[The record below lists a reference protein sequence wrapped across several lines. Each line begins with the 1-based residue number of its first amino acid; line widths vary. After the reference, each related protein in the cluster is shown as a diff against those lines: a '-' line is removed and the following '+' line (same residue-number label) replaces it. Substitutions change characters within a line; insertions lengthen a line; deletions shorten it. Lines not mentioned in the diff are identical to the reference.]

1 MIIGQ
6 CRYLL
11 SFGLALFILT
21 ALQAK
26 SWKVSESN
34 GIAALKHYI
43 QQAASGDTIFIE
55 GGVYRTGNLVIDK
68 SIHLIGI
75 GLPVFDGE
83 DKFEILTLSG
93 HQISV
98 KGIHFKNSGYSS
110 MNDYAAIKCIDASDV
125 CIEQNEISFAYFAI
139 HVSNSKRIT
148 IRQNKITGKP
158 GSEQNTGNGIHLW
171 KCSFAQI
178 DNNVITGHRDGIYFE
193 FVTDSK
199 IECNLSKSN
208 IRYGLHFMFSH
219 RDRYEDNQFIANGAG
234 VAVMYSREVH
244 MHRNEFLNNWG
255 SASYGILLKDITDSE
270 ISRNAFLRNTV
281 GIYMEGSSRM
291 TIQANQFSKNG
302 WAMKVQAS
310 CNDNEIMGNN
320 FQGNSFDMATNG
332 TLVLNNFDRNYWDKY
347 DGYDLSRDGIGD
359 IPYRPVSMYSMIVE
373 QNPYTLILLRS
384 ILIGFLDKAEKA
396 IPGLTPELLIDKSP
410 LMKPVIL

>member
-1 MIIGQ
+1 
-6 CRYLL
+6 
-11 SFGLALFILT
+11 
-21 ALQAK
+21 
-26 SWKVSESN
+26 
-34 GIAALKHYI
+34 
-43 QQAASGDTIFIE
+43 
-55 GGVYRTGNLVIDK
+55 
-68 SIHLIGI
+68 
-75 GLPVFDGE
+75 
-83 DKFEILTLSG
+83 
-93 HQISV
+93 
-98 KGIHFKNSGYSS
+98 
-110 MNDYAAIKCIDASDV
+110 
-125 CIEQNEISFAYFAI
+125 
-139 HVSNSKRIT
+139 
-148 IRQNKITGKP
+148 
-158 GSEQNTGNGIHLW
+158 
-171 KCSFAQI
+171 
-178 DNNVITGHRDGIYFE
+178 
-193 FVTDSK
+193 
-199 IECNLSKSN
+199 
-208 IRYGLHFMFSH
+208 
-219 RDRYEDNQFIANGAG
+219 
-234 VAVMYSREVH
+234 MYSREVH

-270 ISRNAFLRNTV
+270 ISRNAFLQNTV

-291 TIQANQFSKNG
+291 TIEANQFSKNG

-373 QNPYTLILLRS
+373 QNPFTLILLRS